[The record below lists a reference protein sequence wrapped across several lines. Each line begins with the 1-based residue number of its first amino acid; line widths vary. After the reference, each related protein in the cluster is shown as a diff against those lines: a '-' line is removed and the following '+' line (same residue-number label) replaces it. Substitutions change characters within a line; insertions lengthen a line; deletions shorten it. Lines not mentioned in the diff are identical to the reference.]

1 MEAKVMIKTTTQIL
15 IEKIEKGEKVT
26 CPKCK
31 KGIVVYELKPEY
43 KCPSIYCNNPN
54 CDAKIMID

>member
-1 MEAKVMIKTTTQIL
+1 MIKTTTQIL

-54 CDAKIMID
+54 SDAKIMID